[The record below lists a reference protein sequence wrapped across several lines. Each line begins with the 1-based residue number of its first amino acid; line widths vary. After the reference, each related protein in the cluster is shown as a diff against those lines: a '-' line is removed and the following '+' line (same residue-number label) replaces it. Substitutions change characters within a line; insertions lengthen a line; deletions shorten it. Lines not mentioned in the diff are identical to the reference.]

1 MSPGGPG
8 TAGEADTEPGS
19 DRTAIGAVPGTP
31 DLLPWRGARRPGSN
45 PAPAA
50 GSSGPTA
57 ARGRRHP
64 KRESKEGDKRN
75 LRYQA
80 MASQP
85 AMSCDQMK
93 GGEQGARHGIT
104 QVDVAGRRHPWPDL
118 VREVEAG

>member
-64 KRESKEGDKRN
+64 RRESKEGDKRN

-80 MASQP
+80 KASPP
-85 AMSCDQMK
+85 AMSSDQEV
-93 GGEQGARHGIT
+93 GGEQGGRQGIT
-104 QVDVAGRRHPWPDL
+104 QEDCAWRRQP
-118 VREVEAG
+118 